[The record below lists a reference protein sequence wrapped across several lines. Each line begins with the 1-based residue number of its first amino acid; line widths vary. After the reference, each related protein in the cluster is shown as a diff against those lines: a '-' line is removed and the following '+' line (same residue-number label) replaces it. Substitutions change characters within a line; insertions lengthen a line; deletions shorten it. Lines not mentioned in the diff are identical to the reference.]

1 MVVIGLQFIAGRFH
15 ANPWGRNVNEGVP
28 EWPPSPYR
36 LLRALYDA
44 WKRKRPDWP
53 SSRVEPILRNL
64 ASRPPMFRLPPAR
77 AAHTRGFLN
86 QNEKDP
92 AKKSLIFDAFVVL
105 DPEAPVLAGWPDV
118 TLEGQQQIDLTNL
131 LALLNYMG
139 RAESW
144 VKAAI
149 VPGVDHRDWNC
160 GPSVAN
166 AKPADTLE
174 SILVAC
180 SLPPDEYDATPL
192 EKTKRGKETSTT
204 LLPWLEALGWST
216 AQLFASRRTEPPGFR
231 YVPYLRGLKCFNPSP
246 RSTVAVRRRE
256 INGVLYAL
264 EGKLRPRVTATL
276 EIAEQVRRRLMGI
289 HRNLIG
295 GDPRKVSSK
304 FSGKDASGEPLRG
317 HRHAFILPQDADCDG
332 WLDHLL
338 IICRDN
344 LELDERRA
352 LDLLDRLYQRGG
364 KPDVR
369 CIPIR
374 WGALGDLLKPTG
386 RFISATPFVPPLHYR
401 KGRGDFAEWLLAQ
414 VRREAANR
422 SLPEISR
429 IAPVPRLYNQGKV
442 VAWLDFRRNR
452 KDDTVKPGYGF
463 EIEFAQPV
471 LPECGPLALGY
482 GAHFG
487 LGQFRPA

>member
-1 MVVIGLQFIAGRFH
+1 
-15 ANPWGRNVNEGVP
+15 
-28 EWPPSPYR
+28 
-36 LLRALYDA
+36 
-44 WKRKRPDWP
+44 
-53 SSRVEPILRNL
+53 
-64 ASRPPMFRLPPAR
+64 
-77 AAHTRGFLN
+77 
-86 QNEKDP
+86 
-92 AKKSLIFDAFVVL
+92 
-105 DPEAPVLAGWPDV
+105 
-118 TLEGQQQIDLTNL
+118 
-131 LALLNYMG
+131 
-139 RAESW
+139 
-144 VKAAI
+144 
-149 VPGVDHRDWNC
+149 
-160 GPSVAN
+160 
-166 AKPADTLE
+166 
-174 SILVAC
+174 
-180 SLPPDEYDATPL
+180 
-192 EKTKRGKETSTT
+192 
-204 LLPWLEALGWST
+204 
-216 AQLFASRRTEPPGFR
+216 
-231 YVPYLRGLKCFNPSP
+231 
-246 RSTVAVRRRE
+246 VRRRE

-304 FSGKDASGEPLRG
+304 F
-317 HRHAFILPQDADCDG
+317 
-332 WLDHLL
+332 
-338 IICRDN
+338 
-344 LELDERRA
+344 
-352 LDLLDRLYQRGG
+352 YQRGG

-471 LPECGPLALGY
+471 LPECGPMALGY

-487 LGQFRPA
+487 LGQFRTV